1 ERLGKIALHNLD
13 AAADDF
19 LEHCSKIDI
28 QSYIFF
34 LSLRINPAMK
44 NFLFSN
50 GYSSAFDP
58 LAQVTGR
65 GLVPLG
71 TGIVSLK

>member
-1 ERLGKIALHNLD
+1 M
-13 AAADDF
+13 
-19 LEHCSKIDI
+19 
-28 QSYIFF
+28 
-34 LSLRINPAMK
+34 RINPAMK